1 MLPIR
6 LLLTLLLLIL
16 VRSAWAQPTV
26 ELTVQLNWKHQFQ
39 YAGFYAAI
47 TQGYYQQ
54 AGLKVHLRECHHPDH
69 SFLPELADGKVQFV
83 VSNSDLIY
91 DALHDESIV
100 LVANYF
106 KRPALVFLTR
116 ADIRSPLDLNGR
128 VIAGTKNGALDHTT
142 LEALLR
148 LFNIHA
154 DIRYMQ
160 PEDQPQALLA
170 GKADA
175 ITAFTT
181 NEPQLLAEKNA
192 QYHLLRPELFG
203 IDGLD
208 VNVATS
214 REFALRH
221 PDIVRKFIDATNRG
235 WQYAL
240 QNPADVI
247 DQIMLRWNTQHK
259 SRRALE
265 YESLLTQAHILPDL
279 YPIGSLNQKLLEQV
293 AESFVAAGMADSVL
307 PLHKAIWHENWKTT
321 HKGEL
326 TLPFCND
333 PNWPPIDYTTPLG
346 QPDGIAPEFARRLFA
361 QFLPQ
366 YKLVH
371 VPTATW
377 QESLQRFSEGEC
389 KLLVE
394 AVKTPERTK
403 TMLFTRPYLRY
414 PFLIVTRA
422 GKPYVNGLAS
432 LRGKTIARQKGSA
445 LIELLRKRY
454 PDINILETDNT
465 QQAFLAVAT
474 EQADAALAIGPV
486 AKNMI
491 ATAGLNT
498 LVINGVTNL
507 DYPIRIAVAKSE
519 PLLLTQLNEAIVR
532 FPPHEL
538 ANIQARY
545 TVLTE
550 RTWICRQWIAIGVGL
565 ASLLLL
571 WFGYRS
577 WRLKKHAEDVEEIAE
592 RDMLT
597 GAFNRR
603 GLERRFGHLAA
614 LASDDAPLCAMLFDL
629 DHFKAIN
636 DTYGHTVGDAVLR
649 KIADIV
655 MDTIRNTDVF
665 VRWGGEEF
673 MILCPGMHLN
683 EAHKFADTLRQR
695 VQNLMRASDLPD
707 VTISI
712 GVAQHKPGESLRDF
726 TQRLDKLLYQAK
738 RNGRNRVESNLD

>member
-1 MLPIR
+1 MI
-6 LLLTLLLLIL
+6 
-16 VRSAWAQPTV
+16 
-26 ELTVQLNWKHQFQ
+26 K
-39 YAGFYAAI
+39 
-47 TQGYYQQ
+47 
-54 AGLKVHLRECHHPDH
+54 
-69 SFLPELADGKVQFV
+69 
-83 VSNSDLIY
+83 
-91 DALHDESIV
+91 
-100 LVANYF
+100 
-106 KRPALVFLTR
+106 
-116 ADIRSPLDLNGR
+116 
-128 VIAGTKNGALDHTT
+128 
-142 LEALLR
+142 
-148 LFNIHA
+148 LFNLQVKRKI
-154 DIRYMQ
+154 DT
-160 PEDQPQALLA
+160 PEHLLQGFVT
-170 GKADA
+170 GKLAA

-181 NEPQLLAEKNA
+181 NEPQVLDEKGIHYN
-192 QYHLLRPELFG
+192 LLRPELFD
-203 IDGLD
+203 IQGLD
-208 VNVATS
+208 VNVATTQ
-214 REFALRH
+214 EFALHH
-221 PDIVRKFIDATNRG
+221 PDIVRKFVNATNRG
-235 WQYAL
+235 WRYAL

-265 YESLLTQAHILPDL
+265 YESLLTQAHILPNL

-293 AESFVAAGMADSVL
+293 AESFVAAGMAESVL
-307 PLHKAIWHENWKTT
+307 PLQKATWHENWETA

-326 TLPFCND
+326 PLPFCND

-366 YKLVH
+366 YKLVQ

-394 AVKTPERTK
+394 AVKTPERTR
-403 TMLFTRPYLRY
+403 TMLFTRPYMRY
-414 PFLIVTRA
+414 PFLVITRA
-422 GKPYVNGLAS
+422 GEPYVNGLES

-454 PDINILETDNT
+454 PDINILETKNT
-465 QQAFLAVAT
+465 PQAFLAVAT
-474 EQADAALAIGPV
+474 GQADAALAIGPV

-491 ATAGLNT
+491 ATAGLST
-498 LVINGVTNL
+498 LVINGVTDL
-507 DYPIRIAVAKSE
+507 DYPIRMAVAKSE
-519 PLLLTQLNEAIVR
+519 PLLLTQLNEAIVH

-550 RTWICRQWIAIGVGL
+550 RTWIGWQWIGIGIGL

-571 WFGYRS
+571 WLGYRT
-577 WRLKKHAEDVEEIAE
+577 WRLGRHAEHVEDAAE

-614 LASDDAPLCAMLFDL
+614 LESNEIPLCAMLFDL

-636 DTYGHTVGDAVLR
+636 DTYGHAVGDAVLR
-649 KIADIV
+649 KVADIV

-673 MILCPGMHLN
+673 LILCPGMHGE
-683 EAHKFADTLRQR
+683 EARRFAEKLRQR
-695 VQNLMRASDLPD
+695 VENTLHASDLPN

-712 GVAQHKPGESLRDF
+712 GVAQHKLGESLQDF
-726 TQRLDKLLYQAK
+726 IIRLDSLLYRAK
-738 RNGRNRVESNLD
+738 RNGRNRVESELD

>member
-16 VRSAWAQPTV
+16 VRCAGAQPPI

-47 TQGYYQQ
+47 TQGYYEQ
-54 AGLKVHLRECHHPDH
+54 AGLKVHLRECQHPDH

-91 DALHDESIV
+91 DALHDEPIV

-106 KRPALVFLTR
+106 KRSALAFLTQ
-116 ADIRSPLDLNGR
+116 ADIHSPLDLNGR
-128 VIAGTKNGALDHTT
+128 VIAGTKNGTLHHTT

-148 LFNIHA
+148 LFDIHA

-160 PEDQPQALLA
+160 PEAQLQAFLS
-170 GKADA
+170 GKVDA

-192 QYHLLRPELFG
+192 QYNLLRPELFG

-214 REFALRH
+214 RAFALRH
-221 PDIVRKFIDATNRG
+221 PAIVRKFIDATNRG

-265 YESLLTQAHILPDL
+265 YESLLTQAHILPHL
-279 YPIGSLNQKLLEQV
+279 YPIGSLNQKLLDQV
-293 AESFVAAGMADSVL
+293 AESYVAAGMADSVL
-307 PLHKAIWHENWKTT
+307 PLQKALWHENWETA

-326 TLPFCND
+326 FLPFCND
-333 PNWPPIDYTTPLG
+333 PDWPPIDYTTPLG

-361 QFLPQ
+361 EFLPQ

-377 QESLQRFSEGEC
+377 QESLHRFADGEC

-394 AVKTPERTK
+394 AVKTPERTR

-414 PFLIVTRA
+414 PFLVITRA
-422 GKPYVNGLAS
+422 GEPYVNGLES

-454 PDINILETDNT
+454 PDINILETENT

-474 EQADAALAIGPV
+474 GQADAALAIGPV

-491 ATAGLNT
+491 AASGLST
-498 LVINGVTNL
+498 LVINGVTDL
-507 DYPIRIAVAKSE
+507 GYPFRMAIAKSE
-519 PLLLTQLNEAIVR
+519 PLLLTQLNDAITR
-532 FPPHEL
+532 FPRHDL

-550 RTWICRQWIAIGVGL
+550 RKWIGWQWIGMGVGFI
-565 ASLLLL
+565 SILLL
-571 WFGYRS
+571 WLGYRTL
-577 WRLKKHAEDVEEIAE
+577 RLERHAEHMEDTAE

-603 GLERRFGHLAA
+603 GLERRFGHLTA
-614 LASDDAPLCAMLFDL
+614 LESNDAPLCAMMFDL

-636 DTYGHTVGDAVLR
+636 DTYGHAVGDAVLR

-655 MDTIRNTDVF
+655 RETIRNTDVF

-673 MILCPGMHLN
+673 LILCPGMHLN
-683 EAHKFADTLRQR
+683 EARMLAERLRQR
-695 VQNLMRASDLPD
+695 VQDLMRASDLPD
-707 VTISI
+707 VAISI
-712 GVAQHKPGESLRDF
+712 GVTQHHPGESLLDF
-726 TQRLDKLLYQAK
+726 IVRLDKLLYQAK
-738 RNGRNRVESNLD
+738 RNGRNRVEFNPD